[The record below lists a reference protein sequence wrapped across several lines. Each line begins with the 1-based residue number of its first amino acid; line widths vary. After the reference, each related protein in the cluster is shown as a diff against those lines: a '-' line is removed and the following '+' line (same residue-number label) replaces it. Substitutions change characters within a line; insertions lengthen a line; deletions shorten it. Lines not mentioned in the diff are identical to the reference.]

1 LYSVRVKAY
10 ISNGWDSRI
19 VDPDPNK
26 QYTKRKAA
34 IEQCHEE
41 EDSVVELSSGKC
53 WPKGSYTQQIEGVLP
68 VVMTEEVI
76 VTHLQSSGKHLKKSE
91 SFSNID
97 YSTLQRGH
105 QYFMESYIPG
115 RHIRFCCNDNL
126 VWIQARCY
134 RSQKKNDS
142 MHELKVVISSHAPHH
157 VVKAFCTC
165 TAGSAGMCSHIV
177 GLLKQLIHYVLN
189 MSLLTSGALS
199 YSRHGI
205 SPGLLK

>member
-1 LYSVRVKAY
+1 MVENHMLFNKSFFENLYNEWFSGHVR
-10 ISNGWDSRI
+10 
-19 VDPDPNK
+19 
-26 QYTKRKAA
+26 
-34 IEQCHEE
+34 
-41 EDSVVELSSGKC
+41 
-53 WPKGSYTQQIEGVLP
+53 
-68 VVMTEEVI
+68 
-76 VTHLQSSGKHLKKSE
+76 LQSSGKRLKKSE
-91 SFSNID
+91 SFSNVD

-126 VWIQARCY
+126 VRIQACCY

-142 MHELKVVISSHAPHH
+142 MHELKIAISSHAPHH